1 MAQDIK
7 LGDGIVIYEVKDEN
21 TLVGITKEN
30 QKQIKAYWKKY
41 KGKREQPAA
50 EVEGYTFK
58 TDEELGTLVPDFAN
72 TAKFEIKSLI
82 KFD

>member
-1 MAQDIK
+1 MGQEIK
-7 LGDGIVIYEVKDEN
+7 LGDGIVIYEAKEEN

-41 KGKREQPAA
+41 KGKREQPN
-50 EVEGYTFK
+50 EEIEGYFFK
-58 TDEELGTLVPDFAN
+58 TDEALGTLVPDFST
-72 TAKFEIKSLI
+72 TAKFEIKSLN